1 MKKFTNFIFII
12 ILLFVVLTGCTMT
25 PSFSISN
32 GDRMNLLIG
41 SEVKLNVT
49 NTTGVTGDYT
59 WEQSND
65 CVSLDNGFV
74 TGLKEGTVIVTVSL
88 NEYTDSITI
97 NVIKEPAK
105 EEVIE
110 IDLRS
115 TKSTLKVG
123 ESVNLDVTITPASYL
138 PSVTLE
144 VISGSD
150 LVSIENYT
158 VTALK
163 EGAVILIA
171 KYNTFKSR
179 EVFIEIYNEE
189 LTTDPYE
196 NVDKAAFYENYT
208 EATSYKDSYYRSLH
222 GLMSGSIEPQDQ
234 APTVA
239 KNQPKENGKL
249 IKNSEM
255 LYSND
260 GNTYYIVNENGEIV
274 DQVFKGGAYVTL
286 EEVAAYVFAFGEIP
300 ANHSSNKKTKPT
312 ESVWG
317 KYLRVNHTEF
327 SGNTNKYPYEPELP
341 NINGCGGDLQYYE
354 MDLGTTGTDCDP
366 GYDIREYNN
375 GYSIE
380 RGAARIVY
388 ARYDKNNNKIIDVNE
403 KYVFYTYNHYND
415 FQEYLNYQGG
425 WGEIFGNIT
434 GGGTL
439 SSKYDYN
446 PTDYVEVVLKSI
458 VIKKVDMNVIINNDI
473 FIMLEELNKK
483 YI

>member
-1 MKKFTNFIFII
+1 M
-12 ILLFVVLTGCTMT
+12 
-25 PSFSISN
+25 
-32 GDRMNLLIG
+32 
-41 SEVKLNVT
+41 
-49 NTTGVTGDYT
+49 
-59 WEQSND
+59 
-65 CVSLDNGFV
+65 
-74 TGLKEGTVIVTVSL
+74 
-88 NEYTDSITI
+88 
-97 NVIKEPAK
+97 
-105 EEVIE
+105 
-110 IDLRS
+110 
-115 TKSTLKVG
+115 
-123 ESVNLDVTITPASYL
+123 
-138 PSVTLE
+138 
-144 VISGSD
+144 
-150 LVSIENYT
+150 
-158 VTALK
+158 
-163 EGAVILIA
+163 
-171 KYNTFKSR
+171 
-179 EVFIEIYNEE
+179 
-189 LTTDPYE
+189 TTDPYE
-196 NVDKAAFYENYT
+196 NVDKAAFYANYT

-274 DQVFKGGAYVTL
+274 DQIFKGGAYVTL

-300 ANHSSNKKTKPT
+300 ANHSSSKKTKPT

-446 PTDYVEVVLKSI
+446 PTYYVEVVLKSI
-458 VIKKVDMNVIINNDI
+458 VIKKVDMNVIVNNDI
-473 FIMLEELNKK
+473 YIMLEELNKK

>member
-1 MKKFTNFIFII
+1 MKKLTNFIFII

-49 NTTGVTGDYT
+49 NTTGVTGDYM

-97 NVIKEPAK
+97 NVIKEPVK

-123 ESVNLDVTITPASYL
+123 ESVNLDVTVTPASYL

-144 VISGSD
+144 VISGSN

-158 VTALK
+158 ITALK

-171 KYNTFKSR
+171 KYNKFKSR

-196 NVDKAAFYENYT
+196 NVDKAEFYANYT

-239 KNQPKENGKL
+239 KNQPKE
-249 IKNSEM
+249 
-255 LYSND
+255 
-260 GNTYYIVNENGEIV
+260 
-274 DQVFKGGAYVTL
+274 
-286 EEVAAYVFAFGEIP
+286 
-300 ANHSSNKKTKPT
+300 
-312 ESVWG
+312 
-317 KYLRVNHTEF
+317 R
-327 SGNTNKYPYEPELP
+327 
-341 NINGCGGDLQYYE
+341 
-354 MDLGTTGTDCDP
+354 
-366 GYDIREYNN
+366 
-375 GYSIE
+375 
-380 RGAARIVY
+380 RI
-388 ARYDKNNNKIIDVNE
+388 
-403 KYVFYTYNHYND
+403 
-415 FQEYLNYQGG
+415 
-425 WGEIFGNIT
+425 
-434 GGGTL
+434 
-439 SSKYDYN
+439 
-446 PTDYVEVVLKSI
+446 
-458 VIKKVDMNVIINNDI
+458 
-473 FIMLEELNKK
+473 
-483 YI
+483 